1 MFADFTVSG
10 LSHEACL
17 QKMRMLTLMSIAETQ
32 TEISFDKLCREMKLN
47 EDDVERFILEGK
59 ETHKPVV
66 IYENG
71 VYFCLTY
78 IFICQTSG
86 LLPSSQWEG

>member
-1 MFADFTVSG
+1 
-10 LSHEACL
+10 
-17 QKMRMLTLMSIAETQ
+17 MLTLMSIAETQ

-59 ETHKPVV
+59 ETYKPVG

-86 LLPSSQWEG
+86 LLPSLKGWLYHQVNLGNEYYIMC